1 MNYVVTTTWS
11 HPAEMNKEEMATFQQ
26 TFSDNPD
33 LLNIYWFE
41 IDPTTHGSVSIF
53 RDKAAYEAGLPR
65 QQANRERTS
74 TESGIRMT
82 HEAHGACFAILRS

>member
-11 HPAEMNKEEMATFQQ
+11 HPAEMNKAEMAMFQQ

-41 IDPTTHGSVSIF
+41 IDSTTHGSVSIF
-53 RDKAAYEAGLPR
+53 TSKDAFEANLAM
-65 QQANRERTS
+65 QQAHRKTS
-74 TESGIRMT
+74 TDDHQITMT
-82 HEAHGACFAILRS
+82 HEAQGECFAVLHG